1 MNCERFEKQI
11 NDYLDNHLDQSKKI
25 EFENYLN
32 ENSEFK
38 KIVDDIKYNN
48 DLLRQIPKISASS
61 DFIVKLN
68 NKIEMYENN
77 NRYSWIN
84 LFENKFFKLKTI
96 PLIGVLSIF
105 VIVSFSLYKIS
116 DYSFID
122 YITDNKGEDTS
133 FAINDADSLN
143 NINSDVPILLI
154 GNEK

>member
-38 KIVDDIKYNN
+38 KIVNDIKYNN

-77 NRYSWIN
+77 NRYWC
-84 LFENKFFKLKTI
+84 F
-96 PLIGVLSIF
+96 
-105 VIVSFSLYKIS
+105 
-116 DYSFID
+116 
-122 YITDNKGEDTS
+122 
-133 FAINDADSLN
+133 
-143 NINSDVPILLI
+143 
-154 GNEK
+154 